1 MNKDYI
7 CTVPIELSGD
17 FTILL
22 DMTEEVL
29 KNI

>member
-17 FTILL
+17 FNILL
-22 DMTEEVL
+22 DSSEEV
-29 KNI
+29 NNY